1 MDNNINI
8 NLNILSKMKELSK
21 FEIAAIKRT
30 AQNVN
35 AMVTKKT
42 KLKEKIDALQAEYD
56 QIEEAQEQFEVPIRK
71 MTGGY
76 GTEDLIVK
84 VIEDTGKLDKDGK
97 PVKLAKY
104 VLKYPDTILPPA
116 MDGGDG
122 VVDDTEKA
130 PEVEVPAEDAVAI
143 DPTVES
149 PLAPAMEETESYSTN
164 PPSDLPF
171 MN

>member
-1 MDNNINI
+1 
-8 NLNILSKMKELSK
+8 MKELSK
-21 FEIAAIKRT
+21 FEIAAIRRT

-76 GTEDLIVK
+76 STEDLIVK

-143 DPTVES
+143 AASVES

>member
-1 MDNNINI
+1 
-8 NLNILSKMKELSK
+8 MKELSK

-42 KLKEKIDALQAEYD
+42 KLKEKIDALQAEYN
-56 QIEEAQEQFEVPIRK
+56 QIEEAQEQFEAPIRK

-76 GTEDLIVK
+76 GTEDLVEK
-84 VIEDTGKLDKDGK
+84 VIEDTGKLDKDRK
-97 PVKLAKY
+97 PVKLTKY

-116 MDGGDG
+116 MEDEGGEIDE
-122 VVDDTEKA
+122 TAQA
-130 PEVEVPAEDAVAI
+130 PEIEVAPEDAVAI

-149 PLAPAMEETESYSTN
+149 PLAPTEHETDS
-164 PPSDLPF
+164 SDLPF

>member
-1 MDNNINI
+1 
-8 NLNILSKMKELSK
+8 MKELSK
-21 FEIAAIKRT
+21 FEVAAIKRT

-42 KLKEKIDALQAEYD
+42 KLKEKIDTLQAEYD
-56 QIEEAQEQFEVPIRK
+56 QIEEAQEQFEAPIRK

-76 GTEDLIVK
+76 GTEDLVEK

-97 PVKLAKY
+97 PVKITKY
-104 VLKYPDTILPPA
+104 VLKYPDTTLPPT
-116 MDGGDG
+116 MDDGDG
-122 VVDDTEKA
+122 AVDDTEKA
-130 PEVEVPAEDAVAI
+130 PEIEVPAEDAVAI

-149 PLAPAMEETESYSTN
+149 PLAPDMEDKEHST
-164 PPSDLPF
+164 DLPF

>member
-1 MDNNINI
+1 
-8 NLNILSKMKELSK
+8 MKELSK

-56 QIEEAQEQFEVPIRK
+56 KIEGAQEQFEVPIRK

-76 GTEDLIVK
+76 GTEDLVEK

-97 PVKLAKY
+97 SIKLTKY
-104 VLKYPDTILPPA
+104 VLKYPYTILPPT
-116 MDGGDG
+116 MDDG
-122 VVDDTEKA
+122 TGAVDDTEEA

>member
-1 MDNNINI
+1 
-8 NLNILSKMKELSK
+8 MKELSK

-56 QIEEAQEQFEVPIRK
+56 KIEGAQEQFEVPIRK

-76 GTEDLIVK
+76 GTEDLIEK

-97 PVKLAKY
+97 SIKLTKY
-104 VLKYPDTILPPA
+104 VLKYPDTILPPT
-116 MDGGDG
+116 MDDCDG
-122 VVDDTEKA
+122 VMDDTEKA
-130 PEVEVPAEDAVAI
+130 PEVEMPAEGAVAI
-143 DPTVES
+143 GPSVES
-149 PLAPAMEETESYSTN
+149 PLAPAMENKEDGTDS
-164 PPSDLPF
+164 SDLPF
-171 MN
+171 IN

>member
-1 MDNNINI
+1 
-8 NLNILSKMKELSK
+8 MKELSK

-42 KLKEKIDALQAEYD
+42 KLKEKIDVLQAEYD
-56 QIEEAQEQFEVPIRK
+56 QIEEAQEQFEAPIRK

-76 GTEDLIVK
+76 GTEDLVVK

-97 PVKLAKY
+97 PIKLTKY
-104 VLKYPDTILPPA
+104 VLKYPDTILPPI
-116 MDGGDG
+116 MDNGDG
-122 VVDDTEKA
+122 AVDDTEKA
-130 PEVEVPAEDAVAI
+130 PEIEVPAEDAVTI

-149 PLAPAMEETESYSTN
+149 PLAPAEENKEYDADL
-164 PPSDLPF
+164 SDLPF

>member
-1 MDNNINI
+1 
-8 NLNILSKMKELSK
+8 MKEISK

-56 QIEEAQEQFEVPIRK
+56 TLNEAQEQFEAPIKK

-76 GTEDLIVK
+76 GTEDLIMK

-97 PVKLAKY
+97 PIKLAKY
-104 VLKYPDTILPPA
+104 VLKYPDTILPPT
-116 MDGGDG
+116 MDNGDG

-130 PEVEVPAEDAVAI
+130 PEVEVPTEDAVTI

-149 PLAPAMEETESYSTN
+149 PLAPAMENKEHDTD
-164 PPSDLPF
+164 PSDLPF

>member
-1 MDNNINI
+1 
-8 NLNILSKMKELSK
+8 MKELSK

-42 KLKEKIDALQAEYD
+42 KLKEKIDALQTEYD
-56 QIEEAQEQFEVPIRK
+56 QIEEAQEQFEAPIRK

-76 GTEDLIVK
+76 CTEDLVEK

-97 PVKLAKY
+97 SIKLTKY
-104 VLKYPDTILPPA
+104 VLKYPDTILPPT
-116 MDGGDG
+116 MDNSDG
-122 VVDDTEKA
+122 VVDDAEKA
-130 PEVEVPAEDAVAI
+130 PEVEVPAEDAVVI

-149 PLAPAMEETESYSTN
+149 PLAPAMENKEHGTD
-164 PPSDLPF
+164 PSDLPF

>member
-1 MDNNINI
+1 
-8 NLNILSKMKELSK
+8 MKELSK

-56 QIEEAQEQFEVPIRK
+56 KIEGAQEQFEVPIRK

-143 DPTVES
+143 AASVES

>member
-1 MDNNINI
+1 
-8 NLNILSKMKELSK
+8 MKELSK

-56 QIEEAQEQFEVPIRK
+56 QLEEAQEQFEAPIRK

-76 GTEDLIVK
+76 GTEDLVMK

-116 MDGGDG
+116 MDDGDG

-130 PEVEVPAEDAVAI
+130 PEVEVSAEDAVAI

-149 PLAPAMEETESYSTN
+149 PLAPAMESKEHGNMHT
-164 PPSDLPF
+164 SDLPF

>member
-1 MDNNINI
+1 
-8 NLNILSKMKELSK
+8 MKELSK
-21 FEIAAIKRT
+21 FEIAAIRRT

-97 PVKLAKY
+97 SVKLAKY

-143 DPTVES
+143 AASVES

-171 MN
+171 IN

>member
-1 MDNNINI
+1 
-8 NLNILSKMKELSK
+8 MKELSK

-56 QIEEAQEQFEVPIRK
+56 QIEEAQEQFETPIKK

-76 GTEDLIVK
+76 GTEDLIMK

-97 PVKLAKY
+97 PIKLAKY
-104 VLKYPDTILPPA
+104 VLKYPDTILPPI
-116 MDGGDG
+116 MDNGDG
-122 VVDDTEKA
+122 AVDDTEKA
-130 PEVEVPAEDAVAI
+130 PEVEVPVEDAVTI

-149 PLAPAMEETESYSTN
+149 PLAPAMENKEHDTD
-164 PPSDLPF
+164 PSDLPF

>member
-1 MDNNINI
+1 
-8 NLNILSKMKELSK
+8 MKELSK
-21 FEIAAIKRT
+21 FEIAAIRRT

-56 QIEEAQEQFEVPIRK
+56 QIEEAQEKFEVPIKK

-143 DPTVES
+143 AASVES

>member
-1 MDNNINI
+1 
-8 NLNILSKMKELSK
+8 MKELSK
-21 FEIAAIKRT
+21 FEIAAIRRT

-42 KLKEKIDALQAEYD
+42 KLKEKIDALQAEYA
-56 QIEEAQEQFEVPIRK
+56 QIEEAQEQIEVPIRK

-143 DPTVES
+143 AASVES

>member
-1 MDNNINI
+1 
-8 NLNILSKMKELSK
+8 MKELSK

-56 QIEEAQEQFEVPIRK
+56 QIEEAQEQFEAPIKK

-76 GTEDLIVK
+76 GTEDLIMK

-97 PVKLAKY
+97 PIKLAKY
-104 VLKYPDTILPPA
+104 VLKYPDTILPPT
-116 MDGGDG
+116 MDNGDG

-130 PEVEVPAEDAVAI
+130 PEVEVPAENAVAI
-143 DPTVES
+143 DPTVKS
-149 PLAPAMEETESYSTN
+149 PLAPAVENKEHDTD
-164 PPSDLPF
+164 PSDLPF

>member
-1 MDNNINI
+1 
-8 NLNILSKMKELSK
+8 MKELSK
-21 FEIAAIKRT
+21 FEIAAIRRT

-56 QIEEAQEQFEVPIRK
+56 QLEEAQEQFEVPIRK

-76 GTEDLIVK
+76 GTEDLVEK

-97 PVKLAKY
+97 PVKLTKH
-104 VLKYPDTILPPA
+104 VLKYPGTILPPT
-116 MDGGDG
+116 MDDG
-122 VVDDTEKA
+122 TGAVDDTEKA

-149 PLAPAMEETESYSTN
+149 PIAPAMENKEHGTDS
-164 PPSDLPF
+164 SDLPF

>member
-1 MDNNINI
+1 
-8 NLNILSKMKELSK
+8 MKELSK
-21 FEIAAIKRT
+21 FEIAAIRRT

-130 PEVEVPAEDAVAI
+130 LEVEVPAEDAVAI
-143 DPTVES
+143 AASVES
-149 PLAPAMEETESYSTN
+149 PLAPAMEDKEQGTD
-164 PPSDLPF
+164 PSDLPF

>member
-1 MDNNINI
+1 
-8 NLNILSKMKELSK
+8 MKELSK
-21 FEIAAIKRT
+21 FEIAAIRRT

-130 PEVEVPAEDAVAI
+130 HEVEVPAEDAVAI

>member
-1 MDNNINI
+1 
-8 NLNILSKMKELSK
+8 MKELSK
-21 FEIAAIKRT
+21 FEIAAIRRT

-56 QIEEAQEQFEVPIRK
+56 QLEEAQEQFEVPIRK

-116 MDGGDG
+116 M
-122 VVDDTEKA
+122 
-130 PEVEVPAEDAVAI
+130 EDKEQGT
-143 DPTVES
+143 D
-149 PLAPAMEETESYSTN
+149 
-164 PPSDLPF
+164 PSDLPF

>member
-1 MDNNINI
+1 
-8 NLNILSKMKELSK
+8 MKELSK

-56 QIEEAQEQFEVPIRK
+56 QIEEAQEQFEAPIKK

-76 GTEDLIVK
+76 GTEDLIMK

-97 PVKLAKY
+97 PIKLAKY
-104 VLKYPDTILPPA
+104 VLKYPDTILPPT
-116 MDGGDG
+116 MDNGDG
-122 VVDDTEKA
+122 AVDDTEKA
-130 PEVEVPAEDAVAI
+130 PEVEVPVEDAVTI

-149 PLAPAMEETESYSTN
+149 PLAPAMENKEHDTD
-164 PPSDLPF
+164 PSDLPF

>member
-1 MDNNINI
+1 
-8 NLNILSKMKELSK
+8 MKELSK

-56 QIEEAQEQFEVPIRK
+56 QIEEAQEQFEAPVRK

-76 GTEDLIVK
+76 GTEDLVEK
-84 VIEDTGKLDKDGK
+84 VIENTGKLDKDGK
-97 PVKLAKY
+97 PIKLTKY
-104 VLKYPDTILPPA
+104 VLKYPDTVLPPA
-116 MDGGDG
+116 MDDGNG

-143 DPTVES
+143 NPTVES
-149 PLAPAMEETESYSTN
+149 PLAPAVENKEHGTDPN
-164 PPSDLPF
+164 GLPF

>member
-1 MDNNINI
+1 
-8 NLNILSKMKELSK
+8 MKELSK

-56 QIEEAQEQFEVPIRK
+56 KIEGAQEQFEVPIRK

-76 GTEDLIVK
+76 GTEDLVEK

-97 PVKLAKY
+97 SIKLTKY
-104 VLKYPDTILPPA
+104 VLKYPDTILPPT
-116 MDGGDG
+116 MDDDSDG
-122 VVDDTEKA
+122 VVDDTEEA

-143 DPTVES
+143 DPSVES
-149 PLAPAMEETESYSTN
+149 PLAPAMESKEHGNMHT
-164 PPSDLPF
+164 SDLPF